1 MLNIPENV
9 KNTFLEESSHKT
21 LKFTTNP
28 NWLYAEDAE
37 WQKDIDS
44 LNLFNGNAYLNG
56 VTWHY
61 DFHTNPFDDGDI
73 VRAKINVYSNKDAF
87 DATNAVE
94 TFGFKYRNYVNIS
107 MEMGIYPTNQTYP
120 QQLAFKVTYA
130 DNTGAEH
137 EEAVQFNIADYLVTG
152 EWQTAGR
159 VSVTLPTYKLA
170 ATGAYTIKYIGWDNM
185 TGNVDFYGYLIYKK
199 PIISVS
205 DNPDSFPIQY
215 SEVDYTTLDKTEY
228 IPFVLFDNE
237 NIVFDKFSMTES
249 LCSKDNIEFGLCE
262 AGNIE
267 VDVVNVGDVKD
278 ETFYPMIGV
287 ADPNAD
293 VPYSELRRIN
303 WYKGSRYNHSPQ
315 SGFWVS
321 WNSTS
326 VYNIYTDRIGDV
338 DIASYSNYFA
348 NSSNLYLKYNV
359 DFEYFT
365 SDTMP
370 TYVRFAFDF
379 TRTNGSGYMF
389 EDSTYFELSELLDG
403 EHSIVLSPVYSNS
416 NGEIAAIQRIRIYF
430 YDSNKERLTIDCSVK
445 ATFSDIQ
452 VGMLKNSSDSIPT
465 FDLSTCC
472 IYNNNL
478 DEYLAQYQY
487 SYVPLGKYTVKD
499 IKKKISHNLTI
510 KTLSMYDDMLLL
522 EQNAANW
529 YTHYMYG
536 ISTNEASEYGFEFAR
551 QIYSSFYD
559 YMKSIDAVAEPDTAH
574 MTKLLT
580 KTHDE
585 LINSMST
592 KTYTFYATM
601 NNDYTVIYNSSKLYY
616 SKTVVNNVNSQKLY
630 LVKFFNHN
638 LYSDVVMPYYRQ
650 YHDSQGRGLETCN
663 ILIEE
668 ELSDG
673 TYNRFAVDTDDFFA
687 LSQNVTKFNIYV
699 PVYGIT
705 NIESDPHQYDV
716 IDHFELYS
724 TDKAFDLE
732 NASSRLLYYDYN
744 FTNGY
749 VDEEYEVEGQK
760 YHHYYNSYPYHTI
773 FECDSSITGRDVVHS
788 LLELTG
794 CFFRMSRETGEPEFI
809 YCTKSGLYPSNTL
822 YPADDLYPRAGTN
835 QVEGMGKYISTE
847 CADYSVTKFGKIQ
860 ILKNQTSNKTESNV
874 QWQYIGDEDVGLNTY
889 IIDDNIFYCN
899 KDMTYDTD
907 HMQELDVTLRKM
919 FYMISNMDYTPN
931 ITKALGIPWLE
942 CGDRLGLLTYDG
954 GFETFVYRRKLDG
967 IQLLKDTYESH
978 GDEYN
983 NAIKNYGY

>member
-9 KNTFLEESSHKT
+9 KNTFLEESSHKI

-28 NWLYAEDAE
+28 NWLYPEDAE
-37 WQKDIDS
+37 WQKDMDE
-44 LNLFNGNAYLNG
+44 LNLFNGNAYINSN
-56 VTWHY
+56 WHMDY
-61 DFHTNPFDDGDI
+61 TSNPFDETESFNF
-73 VRAKINVYSNKDAF
+73 KIDRYSNIDSY
-87 DATNAVE
+87 DATKSVE
-94 TFGFKYRNYVNIS
+94 TFAFKYRDYVNVS
-107 MEMGIYPTNQTYP
+107 MQIGINPTNQTYP
-120 QQLAFKVTYA
+120 SQMRFGVIYQ
-130 DNTGAEH
+130 DNTGVER
-137 EEAVQFNIADYLVTG
+137 EEVVTVNVADYLVDS
-152 EWQTAGR
+152 EWGLSGR
-159 VSVTLPTYKLA
+159 VSITIPTWKMS
-170 ATGAYTIKYIGWDNM
+170 ATGAYSIKHIEWKSIED
-185 TGNVDFYGYLIYKK
+185 NVDFYGYIVYGR

-205 DNPDSFPIQY
+205 DDASDFPIQY
-215 SEVDYTTLDKTEY
+215 VVNDYTTLDKTEY

-262 AGNIE
+262 AGHIE
-267 VDVVNVGDVKD
+267 VDTVNVGDIKE
-278 ETFYPMIGV
+278 ETFYPVIGV
-287 ADPNAD
+287 ADPNAT

-303 WYKGSRYNHSPQ
+303 WYKGSRYNYSPQ

-321 WNSTS
+321 WNLSS
-326 VYNIYTDRIGDV
+326 PYNNIYTDRIGDV

-348 NSSNLYLKYNV
+348 DSSNLYLKCNV

-370 TYVRFAFDF
+370 TYVRPTMGF
-379 TRTNGSGYMF
+379 TRSNGTAYMNYGDYI
-389 EDSTYFELSELLDG
+389 EVSELLDG
-403 EHSIVLSPVYSNS
+403 THSILMAPDYLTA
-416 NGEIAAIQRIRIYF
+416 NGSIETITNIHFYF
-430 YDSNKERLTIDCSVK
+430 YDANKNLISIQCNTKISF
-445 ATFSDIQ
+445 TDIQ
-452 VGMLKNSSDSIPT
+452 VGMLKNSSDSIPE
-465 FDLSTCC
+465 FDLNTCY
-472 IYNNNL
+472 IYNDNL

-499 IKKKISHNLTI
+499 ITKKISHNLTI
-510 KTLSMYDDMLLL
+510 KTLSMYDDMVIL

-529 YTHYMYG
+529 YTQYMYG
-536 ISTNEASEYGFEFAR
+536 ISTNEASPYGYEFAR
-551 QIYSSFYD
+551 QIYSSYYN
-559 YMKSIDAVAEPDTAH
+559 YMRTTGIVSEPAD
-574 MTKLLT
+574 MTQILT
-580 KTHDE
+580 KTYNE
-585 LINSMST
+585 LESTMST
-592 KTYTFYATM
+592 KNVPFL
-601 NNDYTVIYNSSKLYY
+601 KLYY
-616 SKTVVNNVNSQKLY
+616 ESTKELHNTGILYYAYVDIANPNPQKLY
-630 LVKFFNHN
+630 SVKWFN
-638 LYSDVVMPYYRQ
+638 YQYRSDVYVPWYYM
-650 YHDSQGRGLETCN
+650 HDKYNRGLETAN
-663 ILIEE
+663 ILVEE
-668 ELSDG
+668 RLSDG
-673 TYNRFAVDTDDFFA
+673 SYNKFLVDPNDLFA
-687 LSQNVTKFNIYV
+687 LSPTCTQLKLYV
-699 PVYGIT
+699 PMYGKYTSFADKYYLLDHIEVYT
-705 NIESDPHQYDV
+705 
-716 IDHFELYS
+716 
-724 TDKAFDLE
+724 TDKTFDLA
-732 NASSRLLYYDYN
+732 NASTRLLYYD
-744 FTNGY
+744 TNLNE
-749 VDEEYEVEGQK
+749 VEMEEPDEELV
-760 YHHYYNSYPYHTI
+760 NTLIDRCIPHTI
-773 FECDSSITGRDVVHS
+773 FDCDSNITGRDVVHS

-794 CFFRMSRETGEPEFI
+794 CFFRMSRETGAPEFI

-835 QVEGMGKYISTE
+835 QVEGMGKYMSTE

>member
-61 DFHTNPFDDGDI
+61 DFHTNPFDDDDI
-73 VRAKINVYSNKDAF
+73 ARAKINRYSNKDAY

-137 EEAVQFNIADYLVTG
+137 EEAVQFDIDDYLVTG

-170 ATGAYTIKYIGWDNM
+170 ATGAYTIKYIEWDNM

-293 VPYSELRRIN
+293 VPYSEMRRIN
-303 WYKGSRYNHSPQ
+303 WYKGSNYNPSPKN
-315 SGFWVS
+315 GFNSS
-321 WNSTS
+321 WTNQTVYRLST
-326 VYNIYTDRIGDV
+326 NRISDV
-338 DIASYSNYFA
+338 DIASYSNYFTDC
-348 NSSNLYLKYNV
+348 NYVYLKLSV
-359 DFEYFT
+359 IFDSFT
-365 SDTMP
+365 ADTTP
-370 TYVRFAFDF
+370 TYIRPAIGFE
-379 TRTNGSGYMF
+379 RSNGVGYLNYMDYM
-389 EDSTYFELSELLDG
+389 DSSELLNG
-403 EHSIVLSPVYSNS
+403 SHELLFRLTYSNS
-416 NGEIAAIQRIRIYF
+416 SGTVAKIQNLYF
-430 YDSNKERLTIDCSVK
+430 YFYNANKEQITITCSAQIT
-445 ATFSDIQ
+445 ATNLQ
-452 VGMLKNSSDSIPT
+452 VGMLDGYSDIIPE
-465 FDLSTCC
+465 FNLKDCC

-478 DEYLAQYQY
+478 AAYLSQYQLT
-487 SYVPLGKYTVKD
+487 YVPLGKYTVQD
-499 IKKKISHNLTI
+499 ISKKISHNLTV

-559 YMKSIDAVAEPDTAH
+559 YMKSIGAVAEPDTAH

-585 LINSMST
+585 LVNSMST
-592 KTYTFYATM
+592 KTYTFFAVVNEAHTS
-601 NNDYTVIYNSSKLYY
+601 IINSSKLYY
-616 SKTVVNNVNSQKLY
+616 SKTVINDANPQKLY
-630 LVKFFNHN
+630 LVKFFNYDLKEN
-638 LYSDVVMPYYRQ
+638 ITMPYYTQ
-650 YHDSQGRGLETCN
+650 YHDKYDRGLETCN

-699 PVYGIT
+699 PVYGVT
-705 NIESDPHQYDV
+705 NIESSADRYEV
-716 IDHFELYS
+716 IDHFDLYS
-724 TDKAFDLE
+724 TDKTFTLE

-744 FTNGY
+744 Y
-749 VDEEYEVEGQK
+749 VNNFVDDEWQPGSIFR
-760 YHHYYNSYPYHTI
+760 YNTYPYHTI

-835 QVEGMGKYISTE
+835 QVEGMGKYMSTE

-931 ITKALGIPWLE
+931 VTKALGIPWLE

>member
-37 WQKDIDS
+37 WQKDVDT
-44 LNLFNGNAYLNG
+44 LNLFNGNAYRNN

-61 DFHTNPFDDGDI
+61 DFTTNPFTDSSSRDL
-73 VRAKINVYSNKDAF
+73 KINIYSSVDTY
-87 DATNAVE
+87 DATDSVE
-94 TFGFKYRNYVNIS
+94 TFAFKYRNYVNIS
-107 MEMGIYPTNQTYP
+107 MNIGVYPTSTPYP
-120 QQLAFKVTYA
+120 QQLRFSVLYL

-137 EEAVQFNIADYLVTG
+137 KETVNFDIADYLASG
-152 EWQTAGR
+152 QWQTVGR
-159 VSVTLPTYKLA
+159 VSITLPTYKLA
-170 ATGAYTIKYIGWDNM
+170 ATGASAITRLKFESIDN
-185 TGNVDFYGYLIYKK
+185 NIDFYGYLIYGK

-215 SEVDYTTLDKTEY
+215 NEVDYTTLDKTEY

-262 AGNIE
+262 AGHIE
-267 VDVVNVGDVKD
+267 VDVVGVGDIKD

-287 ADPNAD
+287 EDPNAD
-293 VPYSELRRIN
+293 VPYSEIRRIN
-303 WYKGSRYNHSPQ
+303 WYKSSRYDHSPQ
-315 SGFWVS
+315 YGFHSYWTNQTV
-321 WNSTS
+321 N
-326 VYNIYTDRIGDV
+326 NIYTNRVGDV

-348 NSSNLYLKYNV
+348 DCNYIYLKYILQ
-359 DFEYFT
+359 FESFT
-365 SDTMP
+365 ADTMP
-370 TYVRFAFDF
+370 AYIRPAISFERANGNVF
-379 TRTNGSGYMF
+379 TLYMDYM
-389 EDSTYFELSELLDG
+389 DSSELLNG
-403 EHSIVLSPVYSNS
+403 SHELLFRPTYSTS
-416 NGEIAAIQRIRIYF
+416 NGAVSKILTIGFYF
-430 YDSNKERLTIDCSVK
+430 YNANKEQLTITCSAQIS
-445 ATFSDIQ
+445 ATNLQ
-452 VGMLKNSSDSIPT
+452 VGMLDGYSDIIPE
-465 FDLSTCC
+465 FNLKDCC

-478 DEYLAQYQY
+478 AAYLSQYQLT
-487 SYVPLGKYTVKD
+487 YVPLGKYTVQD
-499 IKKKISHNLTI
+499 VSKKISHNLTI

-529 YTHYMYG
+529 YTYYMYG

-551 QIYSSFYD
+551 QIYSSYFN
-559 YMKSIDAVAEPDTAH
+559 YMKSIGVFENPDTTQ
-574 MTKLLT
+574 MTYIMT

-585 LINSMST
+585 LVNSMST
-592 KTYTFYATM
+592 KNYTFFALL
-601 NNDYTVIYNSSKLYY
+601 NGDHTVIYNTSRLYY
-616 SKTVVNNVNSQKLY
+616 SKTVVNDANPQKLY
-630 LVKFFNHN
+630 LVKWFNYD
-638 LYSDVVMPYYRQ
+638 LRDYIAMPYYYQ
-650 YHDSQGRGLETCN
+650 WHDEKGRGLTSCN

-673 TYNRFAVDTDDFFA
+673 TYNRFAVDSDDYFA

-705 NIESDPHQYDV
+705 NVEMSPSRYEI
-716 IDHFELYS
+716 IDHFDLYS
-724 TDKAFDLE
+724 VDKTFALE

-744 FTNGY
+744 YVNGY
-749 VDEEYEVEGQK
+749 VDEKDSQGVET
-760 YHHYYNSYPYHTI
+760 HANTYPYHTI

-835 QVEGMGKYISTE
+835 QVEGMGKYMSTE

-931 ITKALGIPWLE
+931 VTKALGIPWLE

>member
-61 DFHTNPFDDGDI
+61 DFHTNPLDDDDI
-73 VRAKINVYSNKDAF
+73 ARAKINRYSNKDAY

-137 EEAVQFNIADYLVTG
+137 EEAVQFDIDDYLVTG

-170 ATGAYTIKYIGWDNM
+170 ATGTYTIKYIEWDNM
-185 TGNVDFYGYLIYKK
+185 TGNVDFYGYIIYKK

-293 VPYSELRRIN
+293 VPYTEMRRIN
-303 WYKGSRYNHSPQ
+303 WYKGSRYNPNPAHNTARWENVT
-315 SGFWVS
+315 G
-321 WNSTS
+321 NRIT
-326 VYNIYTDRIGDV
+326 NDRIGDI
-338 DIASYSNYFA
+338 DIASYSNYFTDC
-348 NSSNLYLKYNV
+348 NYVYLKLSV
-359 DFEYFT
+359 VFDSFT
-365 SDTMP
+365 ADTMP
-370 TYVRFAFDF
+370 IYIRPAIGFERSNGTGYLNYMDYMDASDLL
-379 TRTNGSGYMF
+379 NGSH
-389 EDSTYFELSELLDG
+389 ELLFR
-403 EHSIVLSPVYSNS
+403 LTYSNS
-416 NGEIAAIQRIRIYF
+416 SGTVDKIQNLYF
-430 YDSNKERLTIDCSVK
+430 YFYNANKEQITITCSAQIT
-445 ATFSDIQ
+445 ATNLQ
-452 VGMLKNSSDSIPT
+452 VGMLDGYSDIIPE
-465 FDLSTCC
+465 FNLKDCC

-478 DEYLAQYQY
+478 ASYLSQYQLT
-487 SYVPLGKYTVKD
+487 YVPLGKYTVQD
-499 IKKKISHNLTI
+499 ISKKISHNLTV

-559 YMKSIDAVAEPDTAH
+559 YMKSIGAVAEPDTTH

-585 LINSMST
+585 LVNSMST
-592 KTYTFYATM
+592 KTYTFFAVVNEAHTS
-601 NNDYTVIYNSSKLYY
+601 IINSSKLYY
-616 SKTVVNNVNSQKLY
+616 SKTVINDANPQKLY
-630 LVKFFNHN
+630 LVKFFNYN
-638 LYSDVVMPYYRQ
+638 LAENIEMPYYTQ
-650 YHDSQGRGLETCN
+650 YHDKYDRGLETCN

-705 NIESDPHQYDV
+705 NIESSADRYEV
-716 IDHFELYS
+716 IDHFDLYS
-724 TDKAFDLE
+724 TDKTFTLE

-744 FTNGY
+744 Y
-749 VDEEYEVEGQK
+749 VNNFVDDEWQPGSIFR
-760 YHHYYNSYPYHTI
+760 YNTYPYHTI
-773 FECDSSITGRDVVHS
+773 FECDSNTTGRDVVHS
-788 LLELTG
+788 LLELIG

-835 QVEGMGKYISTE
+835 QVEGMGKYMSTE

-907 HMQELDVTLRKM
+907 HMHELDVTLRKM

>member
-44 LNLFNGNAYLNG
+44 LNLFNGNAYRNNIK
-56 VTWHY
+56 WRY
-61 DFHTNPFDDGDI
+61 DFSTNPFTTSSY
-73 VRAKINVYSNKDAF
+73 ALMKINIYSNLDSY
-87 DATNAVE
+87 DATDSVE
-94 TFGFKYRNYVNIS
+94 TFAFRYRNYVNIS
-107 MEMGIYPTNQTYP
+107 MNIGICPTNQTYP
-120 QQLAFKVTYA
+120 QQLYFGVIYA

-137 EEAVQFNIADYLVTG
+137 EEIAAFNVADYITTSDWG
-152 EWQTAGR
+152 ISGR
-159 VSVTLPTYKLA
+159 VSITLPTYKLA
-170 ATGAYTIKYIGWDNM
+170 ATGVYTIKNIEFKNLDANTSY
-185 TGNVDFYGYLIYKK
+185 YGYIINAQ

-293 VPYSELRRIN
+293 VPYTEMRRIN
-303 WYKGSRYNHSPQ
+303 WYKGSNYNPSPKN
-315 SGFWVS
+315 GFYSYWT
-321 WNSTS
+321 NQT
-326 VYNIYTDRIGDV
+326 VYRIFTNRISDV

-348 NSSNLYLKYNV
+348 DCNYVYLKLSV
-359 DFEYFT
+359 VFDSFT
-365 SDTMP
+365 ADTMP
-370 TYVRFAFDF
+370 TYIRPAIGFE
-379 TRTNGSGYMF
+379 RSNGIGYLNYMDYM
-389 EDSTYFELSELLDG
+389 DSSELLNG
-403 EHSIVLSPVYSNS
+403 SHELLFRLTYSNS
-416 NGEIAAIQRIRIYF
+416 SGTVDKIQNLYF
-430 YDSNKERLTIDCSVK
+430 YFYNANKEQITITCSAQIT
-445 ATFSDIQ
+445 ATNLQ
-452 VGMLKNSSDSIPT
+452 VGMLDGYSDIIPEFNLKN
-465 FDLSTCC
+465 CC

-478 DEYLAQYQY
+478 ASYLSQYQFT
-487 SYVPLGKYTVKD
+487 YVPLGKYIVQD
-499 IKKKISHNLTI
+499 ISKKISHNLTV

-551 QIYSSFYD
+551 QIYSSFYN
-559 YMKSIDAVAEPDTAH
+559 YMKSIGAVAEPDTAH
-574 MTKLLT
+574 TTRLLT

-585 LINSMST
+585 LVNSMST
-592 KTYTFYATM
+592 KTYTFFAVVNEAHTS
-601 NNDYTVIYNSSKLYY
+601 IINSSKLYY
-616 SKTVVNNVNSQKLY
+616 SKTVINDANPQKLY
-630 LVKFFNHN
+630 MVQFFNYE
-638 LYSDVVMPYYRQ
+638 LKEYITMPYYTQ
-650 YHDSQGRGLETCN
+650 YHDKYDRGLETCN

-668 ELSDG
+668 VLSDG
-673 TYNRFAVDTDDFFA
+673 TYNRFAVDSNDYFA
-687 LSQNVTKFNIYV
+687 LSQNVVSFNIYV
-699 PVYGIT
+699 PVYGIV
-705 NIESDPHQYDV
+705 NIEMNPERYEV
-716 IDHFELYS
+716 INHFILYS
-724 TDKAFDLE
+724 TDKTFTLE

-744 FTNGY
+744 Y
-749 VDEEYEVEGQK
+749 VNNFVDDEWQPGSIFR
-760 YHHYYNSYPYHTI
+760 YNTYPYHTI

-835 QVEGMGKYISTE
+835 QVEGMGKYMSTE

>member
-37 WQKDIDS
+37 WQKDVDT
-44 LNLFNGNAYLNG
+44 LNLFNGNAYRNN
-56 VTWHY
+56 VKWRF
-61 DFHTNPFDDGDI
+61 DFSTNPFTDSSI
-73 VRAKINVYSNKDAF
+73 AYMKINVYSNQDSY
-87 DATNAVE
+87 DATDSVE
-94 TFGFKYRNYVNIS
+94 TFAFRYRNYTNIS
-107 MEMGIYPTNQTYP
+107 MNIGLYPTNQTYP
-120 QQLAFKVTYA
+120 QQLYFGIIYA

-137 EEAVQFNIADYLVTG
+137 EEIAAFDIADYIVSSDWGL
-152 EWQTAGR
+152 AGR

-170 ATGAYTIKYIGWDNM
+170 ATGAYTIKNIEVKNLDAN
-185 TGNVDFYGYLIYKK
+185 TGYYGYIVNSQ

-228 IPFVLFDNE
+228 IPFALFDNE

-262 AGNIE
+262 AGHIE
-267 VDVVNVGDVKD
+267 VDVVGVGDVKD

-287 ADPNAD
+287 KDPNAD
-293 VPYSELRRIN
+293 IPYSEIRRIN
-303 WYKGSRYNHSPQ
+303 WYKGSRENPSPQ
-315 SGFWVS
+315 TGPSLI
-321 WNSTS
+321 WNNHTAN
-326 VYNIYTDRIGDV
+326 NIYTNKVGDV
-338 DIASYSNYFA
+338 DILSYSSYFA
-348 NSSNLYLKYNV
+348 DCNYLYLNYTV
-359 DFEYFT
+359 QFDSFT
-365 SDTMP
+365 SDTAP
-370 TYVRFAFDF
+370 TYIRPMMSFA
-379 TRTNGSGYMF
+379 RSNGNGYNIFM
-389 EDSTYFELSELLDG
+389 DYMDASELLSG
-403 EHSIVLSPVYSNS
+403 SHELLFRPTYSNAS
-416 NGEIAAIQRIRIYF
+416 GTITKITGIGFYF
-430 YDSNKERLTIDCSVK
+430 YNANKEQLSITCSTEVS
-445 ATFSDIQ
+445 ATNLQ
-452 VGMLKNSSDSIPT
+452 VGMLDGYSDIIPE
-465 FDLSTCC
+465 FNLRDCC

-478 DEYLAQYQY
+478 TAYLSQYQLT
-487 SYVPLGKYTVKD
+487 YVPLGKYTVQD
-499 IKKKISHNLTI
+499 ISKKISHNLTV

-551 QIYSSFYD
+551 QIYSSYFN
-559 YMKSIDAVAEPDTAH
+559 YMKSIGVFENPNATQ
-574 MTKLLT
+574 MTYIMT

-585 LINSMST
+585 LENSMST
-592 KTYTFYATM
+592 KTYTFFAVVNAAHTS
-601 NNDYTVIYNSSKLYY
+601 ILNSSKLYY
-616 SKTVVNNVNSQKLY
+616 SKTVVNDADPQKLY
-630 LVKFFNHN
+630 LVKFFNYG
-638 LYSDVVMPYYRQ
+638 LKEYITMPYYDN
-650 YHDSQGRGLETCN
+650 HDAQDRGLETCN

-668 ELSDG
+668 VLDDG
-673 TYNRFAVDTDDFFA
+673 TYNRFAVDSDDYFA

-699 PVYGIT
+699 PVYGIV
-705 NIESDPHQYDV
+705 NIETSPSRYEV
-716 IDHFELYS
+716 IDHFDLYS
-724 TDKAFDLE
+724 IDKTFTLE

-744 FTNGY
+744 Y
-749 VDEEYEVEGQK
+749 VNNFVDTESSPGVEY
-760 YHHYYNSYPYHTI
+760 HYNTYPYHTI

-835 QVEGMGKYISTE
+835 QVEGMGKYMSTE